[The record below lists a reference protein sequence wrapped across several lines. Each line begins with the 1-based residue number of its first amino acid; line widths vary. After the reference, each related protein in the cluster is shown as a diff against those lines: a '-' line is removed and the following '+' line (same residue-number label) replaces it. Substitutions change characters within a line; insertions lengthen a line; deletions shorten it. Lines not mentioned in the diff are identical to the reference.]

1 MSQSL
6 ARLCVHLVFSTKH
19 RECLLL
25 DSIRKDLHAYI
36 ATVLKNMECPAL
48 IINSV
53 EDHSHILLDLNR
65 TISISY
71 VMEHVK
77 KTSSKWLKTQSQA
90 LAKFGWQAGY
100 GAFAVSESNIPAV
113 RKYIEAQ
120 QEHHH
125 KMTFQEEYRAFLTKN
140 RISYDERY
148 VWD

>member
-1 MSQSL
+1 M
-6 ARLCVHLVFSTKH
+6 K
-19 RECLLL
+19 
-25 DSIRKDLHAYI
+25 
-36 ATVLKNMECPAL
+36 CPAL

-53 EDHSHILLDLNR
+53 EDHIHILLDLNR